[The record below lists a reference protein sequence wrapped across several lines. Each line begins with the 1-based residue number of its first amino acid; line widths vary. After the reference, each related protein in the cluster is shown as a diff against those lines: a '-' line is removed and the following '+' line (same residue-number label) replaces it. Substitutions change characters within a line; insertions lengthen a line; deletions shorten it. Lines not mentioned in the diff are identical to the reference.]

1 MLLSSKQTPSQAMPA
16 AIVVPLRH
24 AAAGLALVSG
34 AINILMLTA
43 PLFMLQVYDRVLAS
57 RSVPTLLG
65 LACLALGLYVFQAF
79 LDVIRARILLRVG
92 ERIDRQISA
101 RVHETVIRLP
111 LKTRT
116 VGDGLQPLRDLDSVR
131 NFLGTQAPT
140 ALFDLPWMPLYLAI
154 CFLFHVWI
162 GVTALSGALIL
173 MSLTVATEALTRA
186 SLRDTTMQGM
196 DRNAR
201 MDASRRNAE
210 VVHAMGMNDVLT
222 ARWSTVNGAY
232 LASNRRTGDVV
243 SAFSASSRAIRQILQ
258 SAILGVG
265 AYLVIGQEVTAGVM
279 VASSIMM
286 GRALAPVDLAISGWK
301 PFLAARQSWLRL
313 KELLALV
320 PPPASM
326 LALPT
331 PVGSLMA
338 EMLTIIPPGRKTPTV
353 TGVSLSLSAGSA
365 LGVIGPSGSGKSTL
379 IRALVGVW
387 TPAAGKIR
395 LDGASLHQWD
405 CRALGAHIGYLPQG
419 VDLFEGTISQNIAR
433 FNDSL
438 DPAAVVAAAK
448 AAGTHDLIIQFEGG
462 YQTNVG
468 EGGSVLSAGQRQRI
482 GLARALYGDPFL
494 VVLDEPNANL
504 DADGERAVIRAIAA
518 IRARGG
524 IAIVVAHRPSALGAV
539 DYVLMMEA
547 GRCKALGLRDAV
559 LSRVLRNGPAR
570 AATATE
576 SDPRAAGLI
585 SLRVVAGSTEAVEQ
599 ADGSNNAEG

>member
-1 MLLSSKQTPSQAMPA
+1 MLLSSKQTPPQAMPA
-16 AIVVPLRH
+16 AVVAPLRR

-34 AINILMLTA
+34 AINVLMLTA

-57 RSVPTLLG
+57 RSVPTLVG
-65 LACLALGLYVFQAF
+65 LACLALGLYVVQAF

-101 RVHETVIRLP
+101 RVHEAIIRLP
-111 LKTRT
+111 LETRT

-154 CFLFHVWI
+154 CFLFHAWI
-162 GVTALSGALIL
+162 GVTALGGALIL

-196 DRNAR
+196 DRNAK

-210 VVHAMGMNDVLT
+210 VVRAMGMNDALT
-222 ARWSTVNGAY
+222 TRWSIVNGAY
-232 LASNRRTGDVV
+232 LTSNRCTGDVV

-313 KELLALV
+313 TDLLALV
-320 PPPASM
+320 SPPAAV
-326 LALPT
+326 LALPAPT
-331 PVGSLMA
+331 RNLTA
-338 EMLTIIPPGRKTPTV
+338 ETLTIIPPGRKSPTV

-387 TPAAGKIR
+387 TPAGGKIR
-395 LDGASLHQWD
+395 LDGASLDQWD
-405 CRALGAHIGYLPQG
+405 RRALGTHTGYLPQG
-419 VDLFEGTISQNIAR
+419 VDLFEGTIAENIAR
-433 FNDSL
+433 FNDNP

-448 AAGTHDLIIQFEGG
+448 AAGAHDLITQFEKG

-504 DADGERAVIRAIAA
+504 DADGERAVVHAITA

-539 DYVLMMEA
+539 DHVLMMEA
-547 GRCKALGLRDAV
+547 ARCKAFGPRDAV
-559 LSRVLRNGPAR
+559 LARVLRNGHAR
-570 AATATE
+570 AATATDDE
-576 SDPRAAGLI
+576 SRSGVPTP
-585 SLRVVAGSTEAVEQ
+585 LRVVAGSTEALERTAGGNDVE
-599 ADGSNNAEG
+599 

>member
-1 MLLSSKQTPSQAMPA
+1 MLLSSKATPPQAMPA
-16 AIVVPLRH
+16 AVVAPLRR

-57 RSVPTLLG
+57 RSIPTLVG

-101 RVHETVIRLP
+101 RVHEAIIRLP
-111 LKTRT
+111 LETRA

-173 MSLTVATEALTRA
+173 MSLTVATEQLTRA
-186 SLRDTTMQGM
+186 SLRDTTRQGM

-210 VVHAMGMNDVLT
+210 VVRAMGMNDALL
-222 ARWSTVNGAY
+222 ARWSIVNGAY
-232 LASNRRTGDVV
+232 LTSNRRTGDVV
-243 SAFSASSRAIRQILQ
+243 GAFSANSRAIRQILQ

-286 GRALAPVDLAISGWK
+286 GRALAPVDLAIAGWK

-313 KELLALV
+313 TDLLALV
-320 PPPASM
+320 PPPASV
-326 LALPT
+326 LALPRPARNLT
-331 PVGSLMA
+331 A
-338 EMLTIIPPGRKTPTV
+338 EALTIVPPGRKSPTV
-353 TGVSLSLSAGSA
+353 SGVSLSLSAGSA

-387 TPAAGKIR
+387 TPIGGKIR
-395 LDGASLHQWD
+395 LDGASLDQWD
-405 CRALGAHIGYLPQG
+405 RRALGTHTGYLPQG
-419 VDLFEGTISQNIAR
+419 VDLFEGTISENIAR
-433 FNDSL
+433 FNDNP

-448 AAGTHDLIIQFEGG
+448 AAGAHDLITQFEKG

-504 DADGERAVIRAIAA
+504 DADGERAVIQAIAA

-547 GRCKALGLRDAV
+547 GRCKAFGPRDAV
-559 LSRVLRNGPAR
+559 LSRVLRNGSAR
-570 AATATE
+570 TAMAADGEQRSGALM
-576 SDPRAAGLI
+576 P
-585 SLRVVAGSTEAVEQ
+585 LRVVAGSTETLERPDGGDDVER
-599 ADGSNNAEG
+599 

>member
-1 MLLSSKQTPSQAMPA
+1 MPPFSKTTPPQAMPA
-16 AIVVPLRH
+16 AVVAPLRR
-24 AAAGLALVSG
+24 AAVGLALVSG
-34 AINILMLTA
+34 AVNILMLTS

-57 RSVPTLLG
+57 RSIPTLVG

-92 ERIDRQISA
+92 ERIDRQTSA
-101 RVHETVIRLP
+101 RIHEAIIRLP
-111 LKTRT
+111 LETRT
-116 VGDGLQPLRDLDSVR
+116 VGDGLQPLRDLDSIR

-154 CFLFHVWI
+154 CFVFHLWI

-173 MSLTVATEALTRA
+173 MSLTVATEVLTRA
-186 SLRDTTMQGM
+186 SLRDTTRQGM

-210 VVHAMGMNDVLT
+210 VVRALGMNDALL
-222 ARWSTVNGAY
+222 ARWSVVNGAY
-232 LASNRRTGDVV
+232 LISNRRTGDVV
-243 SAFSASSRAIRQILQ
+243 GAFSASSRAIRQILQ

-286 GRALAPVDLAISGWK
+286 GRALAPVDLAIAGWK

-313 KELLALV
+313 TDLLALV
-320 PPPASM
+320 PPPASV
-326 LALPT
+326 LALPPPT
-331 PVGSLMA
+331 GHLAA
-338 EMLTIIPPGRKTPTV
+338 ETLTIIPPGRKSPTV

-395 LDGASLHQWD
+395 LDGASLDQWD
-405 CRALGAHIGYLPQG
+405 RRTLGAHTGYLPQG
-419 VDLFEGTISQNIAR
+419 VDLFEGSISQNIAR
-433 FNDSL
+433 FGDDRN
-438 DPAAVVAAAK
+438 PVAVVAAAK
-448 AAGTHDLIIQFEGG
+448 AAGAHDLITRFEQG

-468 EGGSVLSAGQRQRI
+468 EGGSALSAGQRQRI

-504 DADGERAVIRAIAA
+504 DADGERAVIQAIAA

-547 GRCKALGLRDAV
+547 GRCKAFGPRDAV
-559 LSRVLRNGPAR
+559 LSRVLRNGSGRGAAAAR
-570 AATATE
+570 GELVSGAAT
-576 SDPRAAGLI
+576 P
-585 SLRVVAGSTEAVEQ
+585 LRVVAPATDAQERPSGGNSVER
-599 ADGSNNAEG
+599 